1 MKGTAI
7 YLNYPGWIGEGT
19 VTDFEKEFPGAKV
32 KQSASGFESTA
43 GVAVTVAQN
52 PDAYDMVFA
61 SGDIAEQLKAGDF
74 IMDVDEEAVPGLSEV
89 DSRIRE
95 AFPWGLPIDTGYVGI
110 AYRKDLVD
118 EPIASWAD
126 FWELVPRYSGK
137 VDFSGNDRTAIGS
150 ALLYKGFSFDST
162 DADELASARDA
173 ILEIKPDLRAF
184 KVTGLDKGLLD
195 GGAVLSTVSNWEAA
209 AAMASNP
216 NIEFVVPEEGA
227 VGYVEGIV
235 ALNSSDVP
243 EVSLAFM
250 DFFMRPEQYADF
262 VNTTSA
268 ARTST
273 SADELI
279 NKDLLTSEFDWPEGA
294 NAIGFL
300 GADGVERWSK
310 TWSEVQAG

>member
-1 MKGTAI
+1 MKGTAV
-7 YLNYPGWIGEGT
+7 YLNYPGWIGKGN
-19 VTDFEKEFPGAKV
+19 VAAFEKEYPDAKV

-43 GVAVTVAQN
+43 GVAVTIAQN

-61 SGDIAEQLKAGDF
+61 SGDIAEQLEAGNF
-74 IMDVDEEAVPGLSEV
+74 IMPVDEHAVPGLAEV
-89 DSRIRE
+89 EPRIRE
-95 AFPWGLPIDTGYVGI
+95 AFPWGVPIDTGYVGI

-118 EPIASWAD
+118 EPITSWAD
-126 FWELVPRYSGK
+126 FWELAPKYSGK

-162 DADELASARDA
+162 NADELAAARDA
-173 ILEIKPDLRAF
+173 ILEIKPDIRSF
-184 KVTGLDKGLLD
+184 KVTGLGKGLLD
-195 GGAVLSTVSNWEAA
+195 GGAVMSTVSNWEAA
-209 AAMASNP
+209 AAKAKNP

-235 ALNSSDVP
+235 AVNSTDVP
-243 EVSLAFM
+243 DVALSFM

-268 ARTST
+268 ARTT
-273 SADELI
+273 KSADDLI
-279 NKDLLTSEFDWPEGA
+279 NKDLLVPEFDWPDDA

-300 GADGVERWSK
+300 GADGVKAWSQ
-310 TWSEVQAG
+310 TWSEIQAG